1 MGRERRKG
9 AAIFHGFR
17 VRANFNNIRSI
28 RYGRPHIKSVRGERG
43 VAGAAGCDES
53 GARGGTREERDE
65 ERRGSYRRFGRG
77 VARAGAA
84 QNETCNK
91 VSF

>member
-1 MGRERRKG
+1 MAGLILSRSAVNEALQGRQDVTRVERT
-9 AAIFHGFR
+9 A
-17 VRANFNNIRSI
+17 
-28 RYGRPHIKSVRGERG
+28 E
-43 VAGAAGCDES
+43 
-53 GARGGTREERDE
+53 REEREE

-77 VARAGAA
+77 VARAEAAGGAA